1 MKAIYIR
8 FFSLLAASLFMTG
21 CYINEEVA
29 ANQVAVQLDEGRIVS
44 VVGAGV
50 YTDMGFWSDLKV
62 MGVDTLTFSVEDPEV
77 LTSDNQPVGVKITI
91 QARRKADKE
100 SVENIYTK
108 WSSLTTDEVLVNTIS
123 ATAREGMKN
132 GTRGFTLT
140 VLLNDRNKLADE
152 IRKSLESDAAKYSV
166 EIVNVTVE
174 NISISESYAAIL
186 SETANI
192 NAETD
197 KEKRRQDLINQQ
209 AANQI
214 LEQEQRVKVAN
225 AQLLA
230 EQAETGVQVEI
241 AKRAGEIV
249 AASNQVYVDNP
260 QAFELRRLEMLSK
273 ILGDK
278 SVIYYLPSDATLTLL
293 QNVGNITP
301 VPSPVVPPT
310 GEQQ

>member
-301 VPSPVVPPT
+301 VPSPVAPPT
-310 GEQQ
+310 GGQQ